1 MLLRKFEILLLL
13 LCQISFGQTAGEK
26 LIHGKIIVE
35 SSNAAGVTV
44 INLVNEKS
52 TKSDSN
58 GEFFILAKA
67 DDLLVFSSLN
77 LEYHRRII
85 EEEDLKSDV
94 IIIKMTAKITQL
106 EEVSVNKNPEIN
118 AVSLGISPKGI
129 KKYTPAE
136 RRLKTAGDF
145 KPIHLLQILGG
156 SMPVDP
162 LLNAISGR
170 TAMLKRELEIE
181 KKERLLLLFNSL
193 LAETYFS
200 NTLKI
205 PSDYIKGFQ
214 YYCIEDGKLSEALRS
229 KNKTKIEFLIVPLAT
244 KYKEI
249 IANEKE

>member
-1 MLLRKFEILLLL
+1 
-13 LCQISFGQTAGEK
+13 
-26 LIHGKIIVE
+26 
-35 SSNAAGVTV
+35 
-44 INLVNEKS
+44 
-52 TKSDSN
+52 
-58 GEFFILAKA
+58 
-67 DDLLVFSSLN
+67 
-77 LEYHRRII
+77 
-85 EEEDLKSDV
+85 
-94 IIIKMTAKITQL
+94 MTAKITQL

-214 YYCIEDGKLSEALRS
+214 YYCIEDGKISEALRS